1 MFKKLIKLV
10 DLLRLKILYPDV
22 VYYSSPGWTK
32 LIGFLARPGKTG
44 FFSQQG
50 QDELIFTDFFRQISS
65 ISFPKI
71 FIDIG
76 CNHPILHSNSYFFE
90 SNQNFKVIAGG
101 ALSETASLWKEK
113 RPNADLIISAVGDHD
128 GYLSF
133 DVVVGGH
140 LDSMFSSVTGASP
153 KATNLPVTKRSVV
166 VRTIE
171 SILEDRQIECA
182 GILSID
188 IEGYEL
194 QALSGINFSKFMAY
208 IVIIENNSCAGL
220 GSDHIRRLM
229 LSNGYRYYARVWN
242 LDDIFVHPLLYGL
255 Y

>member
-10 DLLRLKILYPDV
+10 HLLRLKILYPDV
-22 VYYSSPGWTK
+22 VYYCSPGWTK
-32 LIGFLARPGKTG
+32 FFGFLARPGKTG

-50 QDELIFTDFFRQISS
+50 QDEIIFTEFFRQISS
-65 ISFPKI
+65 IGFPRI

-90 SNQNFKVIAGG
+90 SNQNFKVIAVD
-101 ALSETASLWKEK
+101 ALSEAAALWKEK
-113 RPNADLIISAVGDHD
+113 RPNADLIISAVGGYN

-133 DVVVGGH
+133 DVVEGGH
-140 LDSMFSSVTGASP
+140 VDSMFSSVTGASP
-153 KATNLPVTKRSVV
+153 KATSLTVAKRSVA

-171 SILEDRQIECA
+171 SILEDRRIECA

-194 QALSGINFSKFMAY
+194 QALNGINFSKFMAY
-208 IVIIENNSCAGL
+208 IVIIENNSDAGL
-220 GSDHIRRLM
+220 GSDRIRCLM
-229 LSNGYRYYARVWN
+229 LSKGYLYYARVWN
-242 LDDIFVHPLLYGL
+242 LDDIFVHPLLFDL
-255 Y
+255 C